1 MLARSW
7 QLSIS
12 ERGDDRRRRTVAH
25 SLGHH
30 NGTLGHPDDWRPL
43 SVFAH
48 GPSRFVFFRGPLLG
62 GVNGGMAWGWLYV
75 SHLWID
81 ENLRG
86 QGLGAA
92 LLARGEELSRRYGM
106 RGAHLT
112 TASFQARGFYE
123 KQGYSVFGELEDMPP
138 GETLFYM
145 KKRFEV

>member
-1 MLARSW
+1 MSMW
-7 QLSIS
+7 HLSTC
-12 ERGDDRRRRTVAH
+12 ERGDDSRRRTVAH
-25 SLGHH
+25 SLGRH
-30 NGTLGHPDDWRPL
+30 NGTRGYPDDWRPL

-48 GPSRFVFFRGPLLG
+48 GPSKFHFFRGPLLG

-81 ENLRG
+81 EKIRG
-86 QGLGAA
+86 QGMGAT
-92 LLARGEELSRRYGM
+92 LLARSEELSGHYGM

-123 KQGYSVFGELEDMPP
+123 KQGYTVFGEIADMPP

-145 KKRFEV
+145 KKKY